1 MTPELI
7 DHFFDDV
14 YWFIV
19 SIVFLCWIM
28 GVCSTVTEICANRKK
43 NTACDRRATPG
54 HIYCKPCRL
63 ATGGYDRYNP
73 PAAKPGTQNSS
84 NKQE

>member
-1 MTPELI
+1 MKRCENLGKAQNCGN
-7 DHFFDDV
+7 
-14 YWFIV
+14 
-19 SIVFLCWIM
+19 SAA
-28 GVCSTVTEICANRKK
+28 S
-43 NTACDRRATPG
+43 G

-73 PAAKPGTQNSS
+73 HPAHGKREQTQYSS